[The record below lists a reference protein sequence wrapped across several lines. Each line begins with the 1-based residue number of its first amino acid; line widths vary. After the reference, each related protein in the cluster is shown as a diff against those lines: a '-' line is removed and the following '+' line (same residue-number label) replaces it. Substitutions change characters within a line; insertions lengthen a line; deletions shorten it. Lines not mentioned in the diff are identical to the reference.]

1 MIADKRIIRVMID
14 AWTDSCP
21 ALVLQCLGAVS
32 AAVPLELLNNI
43 DGYKCGYTHYKYS
56 HWRLL

>member
-1 MIADKRIIRVMID
+1 MIADKRIIKVMID

-32 AAVPLELLNNI
+32 AVCLNNI
-43 DGYKCGYTHYKYS
+43 DGDKCGYTTHIVHYTYAD
-56 HWRLL
+56 WRLR